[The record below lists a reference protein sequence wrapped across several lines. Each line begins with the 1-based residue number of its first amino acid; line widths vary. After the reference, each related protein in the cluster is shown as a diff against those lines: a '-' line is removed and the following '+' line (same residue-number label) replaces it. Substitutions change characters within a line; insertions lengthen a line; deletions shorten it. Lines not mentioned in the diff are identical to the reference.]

1 MDAFERAYHRE
12 KAARKQA
19 EDELETLSR
28 EIYQKNEE
36 LSQLNA
42 DLLRNQAQLVQSE
55 KLATVSQLA
64 SGVAHEINNPLG
76 FSLSNLSTLKDYV
89 AELTK
94 LIADGHRP
102 IPDQTKLMLE
112 DLPVLIEETVDGLHS
127 IQSII
132 KDLRNYSRDA
142 GDQFTQTDVE
152 ACIRSTLNML
162 RNQIT
167 SEFDIKVTLDNL
179 PLIDANPGKLNQVFS
194 NLIINAIQ
202 AMPAGG
208 EITIDGEFDAGELIV
223 RIADTGPRIPDEI
236 LGTLFEPFHT
246 TKPVGEGTGF
256 GLSICRAI
264 IVEHHGGSI
273 EARPID
279 QGTGTVFEMSLPTYR
294 ATDSTVSN
302 QSII

>member
-36 LSQLNA
+36 LSELNA

-55 KLATVSQLA
+55 KLATVGQLA

-102 IPDQTKLMLE
+102 IPDQTKLMIE

-127 IQSII
+127 IQSIV
-132 KDLRNYSRDA
+132 KDLRSYSRDA

-208 EITIDGEFDAGELIV
+208 EITIDGEVDADGLIV
-223 RIADTGPRIPDEI
+223 RIIDTGPGIPDEI
-236 LGTLFEPFHT
+236 LSTLFEPFHT
-246 TKPVGEGTGF
+246 TKPVGEGTGL

-264 IVEHHGGSI
+264 IVDHHQGSI

-279 QGTGTVFEMSLPTYR
+279 QGPGTVFEIRLPT
-294 ATDSTVSN
+294 SQV
-302 QSII
+302 

>member
-36 LSQLNA
+36 LSELNA

-55 KLATVSQLA
+55 KLATVGQLA

-76 FSLSNLSTLKDYV
+76 FSLSNLSTLRDYV

-94 LIADGHRP
+94 LVADEQRLVT
-102 IPDQTKLMLE
+102 DQTTLMLE
-112 DLPVLIEETVDGLHS
+112 DLPILIEETVDGLHS
-127 IQSII
+127 IQSIVN
-132 KDLRNYSRDA
+132 DLRNYSRDA
-142 GDQFTQTDVE
+142 GDQFSQTDVE
-152 ACIRSTLNML
+152 ACIGSTLNML

-167 SEFDIKVTLDNL
+167 PEFDIQVSLDNL

-208 EITIDGEFDAGELIV
+208 EISIDGEVDADGLIV
-223 RIADTGPRIPDEI
+223 RIKDTGPGIPDEI
-236 LGTLFEPFHT
+236 LSTLFEPFHT
-246 TKPVGEGTGF
+246 TKPVGEGTGL

-264 IVEHHGGSI
+264 IVDHHQGSI

-279 QGTGTVFEMSLPTYR
+279 QGPGTVFEIRLPTSQ
-294 ATDSTVSN
+294 A
-302 QSII
+302 